1 MTLGSGGAGRA
12 FSGAVGPG
20 EELDGSAD
28 GRGWG
33 GRAGGRPPVGR
44 APVRRVRAP
53 PRPPASSQPPLCP
66 QLPPPSRCR
75 PAAALA
81 MGAQDRPQC
90 HFDIEIN
97 REPGERGEPGRT
109 WTRRGRAGA
118 GGAGSAGRSCG
129 AAAVTSR
136 PTVLRCPSGAF
147 PRMSWLP
154 ETRPGGQNGLCRF
167 RSPGIAALL
176 AYSRDVWT

>member
-1 MTLGSGGAGRA
+1 MTAAGVGGQAGGLLSAAPLSDGSG
-12 FSGAVGPG
+12 
-20 EELDGSAD
+20 
-28 GRGWG
+28 
-33 GRAGGRPPVGR
+33 
-44 APVRRVRAP
+44 
-53 PRPPASSQPPLCP
+53 PRPGRLPALSLLSVRSS
-66 QLPPPSRCR
+66 RRR

>member
-1 MTLGSGGAGRA
+1 MVTLGSGGAGRA
-12 FSGAVGPG
+12 FSGAVRPG
-20 EELDGSAD
+20 EELHGSAD

-33 GRAGGRPPVGR
+33 GRAGWRPPVGR
-44 APVRRVRAP
+44 APVRQAG
-53 PRPPASSQPPLCP
+53 PRPGRLPALSALLSVRSS
-66 QLPPPSRCR
+66 RRR

-109 WTRRGRAGA
+109 WTRLGRSRAGA
-118 GGAGSAGRSCG
+118 GGPGSAGQSCG

-136 PTVLRCPSGAF
+136 PTALRCPSGAF

-154 ETRPGGQNGLCRF
+154 ETWPGGQNGWCRF
-167 RSPGIAALL
+167 HSPGIAAPI
-176 AYSRDVWT
+176 A